1 MMQITKPVSFENV
14 VSMEDLSAEDV
25 MSFIHEAIEFKQGKQ
40 VELARPVYA
49 ANLFFESST
58 RTHTSFEMAE
68 RKLGLQVLNFDPSNS
83 SLKKGESMGDTVKT
97 FQAIGADV
105 VAIRDKKNEYYKDL
119 IEDPNVHLGIA
130 NGGDGSGQH
139 PSQSLLDMMTIYEE
153 FGHFEGLNVAI
164 VGDLTH
170 SRVARSNMEVLTKL
184 GAHVFFGG
192 PKEWYTEDFQ
202 KYGEWMPIDDLVSR
216 MDVMMFLRVQHERI
230 AVDKNG
236 SFSAERYHKVYGLT
250 HAREQRMPEHSIIM
264 HPAPVNRGVEIADE
278 LVECDKSRIFRQMEN
293 GVFVR
298 MAIMTSML
306 RYRGLVKSE
315 Y

>member
-1 MMQITKPVSFENV
+1 MMQITKPVNFENV

-40 VELARPVYA
+40 IELIRPAFA

-83 SLKKGESMGDTVKT
+83 SLNKGESMGDTVKT

-119 IEDPNVHLGIA
+119 IQDPNIHLGIA

-202 KYGEWMPIDDLVSR
+202 KYGDWMPIDELVSQ

-230 AVDKNG
+230 APDENG
-236 SFSAERYHKVYGLT
+236 SFSAERYHQVYGLT
-250 HAREQRMPEHSIIM
+250 REREQRMPEHSIIM

>member
-25 MSFIHEAIEFKQGKQ
+25 LSFIHEAQDFKAGKQ
-40 VELARPVYA
+40 IELTRPVYA

-68 RKLGLQVLNFDPSNS
+68 RKLGLQVVNFDPSNS
-83 SLKKGESMGDTVKT
+83 SLNKGESMGDTVKT
-97 FQAIGADV
+97 FQAIGVDL

-119 IEDPNVHLGIA
+119 IADPNVHVGIA

-170 SRVARSNMEVLTKL
+170 SRVARSNMEVLTML

-192 PKEWYTEDFQ
+192 PKKWYTEEFA
-202 KYGEWMPIDDLVSR
+202 KYGEWMPIDDLVER

-230 AVDKNG
+230 ADDENG
-236 SFSAERYHKVYGLT
+236 TFSAENTT
-250 HAREQRMPEHSIIM
+250 HNM
-264 HPAPVNRGVEIADE
+264 D
-278 LVECDKSRIFRQMEN
+278 
-293 GVFVR
+293 
-298 MAIMTSML
+298 
-306 RYRGLVKSE
+306 
-315 Y
+315 